1 MNRPKTLGQCVGD
14 FGTVFGQ
21 SGDWLLGLSNVLVC
35 HFYVLE
41 LK

>member
-1 MNRPKTLGQCVGD
+1 MNYPKTLGQCVGD
-14 FGTVFGQ
+14 SGTVFGKF
-21 SGDWLLGLSNVLVC
+21 GDSLLEIVLVC